1 MEWSTLI
8 LEGVQISK
16 LTTTSGKHTP
26 LLLQLI
32 DGATHLSPFHPSGL
46 QTQMKRQGVL
56 KHQNKGALLTES
68 QNMWG
73 DHGKNLEHH
82 QVY

>member
-1 MEWSTLI
+1 MEWNTLI

-32 DGATHLSPFHPSGL
+32 TGATHLSPFHPSGL

-56 KHQNKGALLTES
+56 KYWALLTEY